1 MDLFCEM
8 NNPSLTKEMMEMGI
22 FKIFKWFS
30 KERKTGDK

>member
-1 MDLFCEM
+1 MDLFYEI
-8 NNPSLTKEMMEMGI
+8 NNPLSTKEMIEIGI